1 MNALE
6 LMSRIGGETLNN
18 KIRAS
23 VDGKI
28 VILARMIGTEWEYTP
43 EGQELAN
50 AHSNQAVVEA
60 EVEAEVEVKATRTR
74 KSKDTPVEPVA
85 VESADVEPE
94 L

>member
-1 MNALE
+1 MNVIDLLARLN
-6 LMSRIGGETLNN
+6 GEVLSN
-18 KIRAS
+18 KARAV

-28 VILARMIGTEWEYTP
+28 VILARMNGVEWEYTP

-50 AHSNQAVVEA
+50 KHSNEAVAEA
-60 EVEAEVEVKATRTR
+60 KTPRARKA
-74 KSKDTPVEPVA
+74 KDVPAEPVA

>member
-1 MNALE
+1 MNALS
-6 LMSRIGGETLNN
+6 LMERLGGETLNN
-18 KIRAS
+18 KIRAI

-28 VILARMIGTEWEYTP
+28 VVLARLNGAEWEYTP

-50 AHSNQAVVEA
+50 KHSNEA
-60 EVEAEVEVKATRTR
+60 AAEAKAPRAR
-74 KSKDTPVEPVA
+74 KAKDVPTEPVA

>member
-50 AHSNQAVVEA
+50 AHSNQA

-85 VESADVEPE
+85 VESADVAPE